1 MKRLVLDTNIIIS
14 ALIKDSTTRDIIFH
28 LDVEMYFL
36 PFSQN
41 ELKKYEEYILQKTK
55 KSKEEL
61 HYILEK
67 ISERG
72 IIVEEKIIVLK
83 MPEAKKIMDGID
95 PDDTPFIA
103 AALALHADIW
113 SDDKHFE
120 KQNMIKIW
128 KTKDF
133 LKFI

>member
-1 MKRLVLDTNIIIS
+1 MKRFIVDTNIILS

-28 LDVEMYFL
+28 ISAELYFL
-36 PFSQN
+36 PLSAK
-41 ELKKYEEYILQKTK
+41 ELGKYEGYILQKTK
-55 KSKEEL
+55 KSKQEL
-61 HYILEK
+61 HFIFEKILEK
-67 ISERG
+67 GMVLDES
-72 IIVEEKIIVLK
+72 IIKLK

-120 KQNMIKIW
+120 KQKSIKIW
-128 KTKDF
+128 KTQD
-133 LKFI
+133 LVRVL